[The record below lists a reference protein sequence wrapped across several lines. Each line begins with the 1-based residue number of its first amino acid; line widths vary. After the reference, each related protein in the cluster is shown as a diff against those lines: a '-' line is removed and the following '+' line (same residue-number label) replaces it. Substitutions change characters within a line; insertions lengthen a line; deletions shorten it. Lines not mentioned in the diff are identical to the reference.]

1 MDKKY
6 SRISPIVQCEKRNI
20 IGVFYLRNKV
30 HGFRKIAA
38 QKRKHHSNM
47 YTEVSDAALSCEY
60 SIAGKSKKCSRRRGV
75 ELGQRRE
82 WRVGRIVVYLPPM
95 ISLGNAAVVNMSA
108 ADMGIRERRRMA
120 VRFSW

>member
-1 MDKKY
+1 
-6 SRISPIVQCEKRNI
+6 
-20 IGVFYLRNKV
+20 
-30 HGFRKIAA
+30 
-38 QKRKHHSNM
+38 M

-60 SIAGKSKKCSRRRGV
+60 SIAGKSKKCSRSRGV

-95 ISLGNAAVVNMSA
+95 ISLGNAAVVNMST

>member
-1 MDKKY
+1 MK
-6 SRISPIVQCEKRNI
+6 
-20 IGVFYLRNKV
+20 
-30 HGFRKIAA
+30 
-38 QKRKHHSNM
+38 
-47 YTEVSDAALSCEY
+47 
-60 SIAGKSKKCSRRRGV
+60 SIAGFRQLYNAQNGTLWAFFICVKRHTVFARKQRRRGSTIVLYIQKFQMLHSIVNTASPEKVKFSRSRGV

-82 WRVGRIVVYLPPM
+82 WRVGCIVVYLPPM